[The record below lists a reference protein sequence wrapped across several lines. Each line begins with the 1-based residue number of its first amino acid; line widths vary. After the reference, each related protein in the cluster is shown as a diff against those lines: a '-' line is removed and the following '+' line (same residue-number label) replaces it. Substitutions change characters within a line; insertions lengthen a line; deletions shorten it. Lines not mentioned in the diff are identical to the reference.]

1 MTGNIPFYNKIMMEL
16 KKLLK
21 FQTGNNVLTFTFTAT
36 DYDNFAFEYLLI
48 DE

>member
-1 MTGNIPFYNKIMMEL
+1 MFVNNFFGFGHITLIIPR
-16 KKLLK
+16 
-21 FQTGNNVLTFTFTAT
+21 NNVLTFTFTAT